1 MNIESNIDIII
12 NNFHEL
18 KKCVSD
24 IENVAKLCIKAIEK
38 GNKILLCGN
47 GGSASDAQH
56 IAAELVVKYK
66 KIRRAIPAIALTTD
80 TSIMTAIGNDI
91 SAEKI
96 FERQVEA
103 LGNEGDVMIAIST
116 SGNSINIINALNM
129 AKKRGVITILFTG
142 KDGGVASQ
150 ISDFVLKVPSNITN
164 NIQELH
170 IASGHFICD
179 LIEEYFSK

>member
-1 MNIESNIDIII
+1 MNINDNINVIKE
-12 NNFHEL
+12 NLEEL
-18 KKCVSD
+18 KKC
-24 IENVAKLCIKAIEK
+24 ENSIRKIVVLCINAIES

-103 LGNEGDVMIAIST
+103 LGEKGDILISIST
-116 SGNSINIINALNM
+116 SGNSINVINAINM
-129 AKKRGVITILFTG
+129 AKKKGLTNILLTG
-142 KDGGVASQ
+142 KDGGTASK
-150 ISDFVLKVPSNITN
+150 ISDCVLHVPSDITN
-164 NIQELH
+164 NIQEMH
-170 IASGHFICD
+170 IISGHFICD
-179 LIEEYFSK
+179 LIEEHFS

>member
-1 MNIESNIDIII
+1 MNIESNIDVIIS
-12 NNFHEL
+12 NFNEL
-18 KKCVSD
+18 KKSASD
-24 IENVAKLCIKAIEK
+24 IENIAKLCIKAIEK

-80 TSIMTAIGNDI
+80 TSIMTAVGNDI

-103 LGNEGDVMIAIST
+103 LGMKGDILIAIST

-129 AKKRGVITILFTG
+129 AKQRGVFTILFTG
-142 KDGGVASQ
+142 KDGGIASQ
-150 ISDFVLKVPSNITN
+150 ISDFVLNVPSNITN

-170 IASGHFICD
+170 IASGHLICD
-179 LIEEYFSK
+179 LIEEHFSK

>member
-1 MNIESNIDIII
+1 MNIEENIDIII
-12 NNFHEL
+12 SNFNEL
-18 KKCVSD
+18 KKCSGNINKIAD
-24 IENVAKLCIKAIEK
+24 ICIDAIEH
-38 GNKILLCGN
+38 GNKLLLCGN

-103 LGNEGDVMIAIST
+103 LGNKGDILIAIST
-116 SGNSINIINALNM
+116 SGNSINIINALNI
-129 AKKRGVITILFTG
+129 AKQKGLVTILLTG
-142 KDGGVASQ
+142 NNGGSASQ
-150 ISDFVLKVPSNITN
+150 IASYTLKVPSDTTN

-170 IASGHFICD
+170 IATGHLICD
-179 LIEEYFSK
+179 IIEEYFSK